1 MTAALIEFAAAFAAG
16 AVNSVAGGGTLI
28 TFPTLVW
35 LGLPS
40 ITANATNTV
49 AIWPGSIGAMWGYR
63 RELRTTPAPLWVLAI
78 PSTAGGMMGA
88 ILLQLTPTELFD
100 RFVPILVLFATL
112 LFMAQDAL
120 QRRLGLDARAP
131 RDHGW
136 QAGAIVFQFAVGLYG
151 GYFGAGIGIL
161 MIAMLGLLGLGDIH
175 RLNAVKNSL
184 ATVVNGIATAVFA
197 GGSLVG
203 GHDVSWPHVAV
214 IAAAGMTGSFAASR
228 LARKLPAAALRKLV
242 AIIGFALAGYYF
254 WRQWQP

>member
-161 MIAMLGLLGLGDIH
+161 MLAALSLLGLRDIH
-175 RLNAVKNSL
+175 EMNGVKNL
-184 ATVVNGIATAVFA
+184 LGLCINGTAAIYFVAMDMVAWPAVFA
-197 GGSLVG
+197 MAGGAIAGGIGGAGMARRIGPKAVRRIVVG
-203 GHDVSWPHVAV
+203 VGF
-214 IAAAGMTGSFAASR
+214 GMTG
-228 LARKLPAAALRKLV
+228 LMALRL
-242 AIIGFALAGYYF
+242 
-254 WRQWQP
+254 W